1 MENIDKIREVISYL
15 SKARKLTD
23 LLNPEGLPGG
33 AEMAKIAS
41 QIVAVAAV
49 IALILS
55 LLQCFFG
62 YKMLRFWVALIGFV
76 IGFTA
81 GSGIPT
87 LAATE
92 TPAVDVTKAPAKDP
106 TYSPE
111 KKETITPTITP
122 KSTITPRVTTPPR
135 TTIPPRSPKTGE
147 VDYVLIGTLGAA
159 ACAFA
164 DRSKLKP
171 VLNKL
176 GLGKLIYLVGALKVC
191 FGTKPACVRISYGGK
206 TRVFKKCLCAIVMN
220 HAYEGGGFK
229 FCPDA
234 DFCDG
239 KLDICVGNGISKP
252 AFLKVLPLAYKGMHK
267 EKRGIFLDRAQSF
280 SMTSDIPLW
289 AHTDGEVLGMTRKVY
304 MRLTGEKLNLIV

>member
-1 MENIDKIREVISYL
+1 MHIHVV
-15 SKARKLTD
+15 
-23 LLNPEGLPGG
+23 LNPAG
-33 AEMAKIAS
+33 ASGRAWKLWKKLKPQFDDYGDYTLHTSSNSRGVQSICEQLTSSGALTA
-41 QIVAVAAV
+41 
-49 IALILS
+49 IALIGGDGTLNEAINGIRDFDNTLFGFVPCGTGNDAERDMSLPRKKKDIVSRLLS
-55 LLQCFFG
+55 CEVRRRADIGELSF
-62 YKMLRFWVALIGFV
+62 YKEDGSILKRKFSISSDIGF
-76 IGFTA
+76 
-81 GSGIPT
+81 
-87 LAATE
+87 
-92 TPAVDVTKAPAKDP
+92 
-106 TYSPE
+106 
-111 KKETITPTITP
+111 
-122 KSTITPRVTTPPR
+122 
-135 TTIPPRSPKTGE
+135 
-147 VDYVLIGTLGAA
+147 GAA

-191 FGTKPACVRISYGGK
+191 FGTKTACVRISYGGK

-267 EKRGIFLDRAQSF
+267 GKRGIFIDRAQSF

-289 AHTDGEVLGMTRKVY
+289 AHTDGEVLGMTRKVN